1 MGGWIILGLMLIA
14 AAYFFGRVGFA
25 IENDKEQSEY
35 AKTNETIDKAI
46 DAEDNNTRNL
56 VINTLK
62 EIGCQ
67 PEIDD
72 NDRIYFKYQGETF
85 QIEADNDHLFI
96 VIWDAWWGKIKTDDY
111 NVPTLKEAVNQTN
124 REIDITVLYT
134 IDEVQNTLGIHSK
147 QYLPFTKTL
156 PAIEEYLCANLDLFF
171 VAHQVLKEKFKTLN
185 EEQIKNDTKARVI
198 VKGFN
203 AE

>member
-1 MGGWIILGLMLIA
+1 MEGWIVLGLILIVI
-14 AAYFFGRVGFA
+14 AYFFGRIRFA
-25 IENDKEQSEY
+25 IEEDKEQSEY
-35 AKTNETIDKAI
+35 AKTNDTIDKAI
-46 DAEDNNTRNL
+46 DVEDNNTRNL
-56 VINTLK
+56 VISTLK

-85 QIEADNDHLFI
+85 QIAADNDYLFI
-96 VIWDAWWGKIKTDDY
+96 VIWDAWWGKIKMDDPK
-111 NVPTLKEAVNQTN
+111 VPTLKEAVNQTN

-156 PAIEEYLCANLDLFF
+156 PTIEEYLCANLDLFF
-171 VAHQVLKEKFKTLN
+171 VAHQVLKEKLNTLN
-185 EEQIKNDTKARVI
+185 EEQITKDSKERI
-198 VKGFN
+198 TIKGFN
-203 AE
+203 TK